1 MSDNMILICKPEQ
14 SGKTFVML
22 DLIKNQVDSITKPHL
37 NIVFCDNNL
46 LLTLQTSFRFNT
58 KDVSPDDSSSESQV
72 YDSIDSIDR
81 SDINVE
87 SDVSDVSDTSDLG
100 ETIEF
105 SSHPRTPFNDAE
117 SVIDALKR
125 NKGSIK
131 NILCCTNGQRVK
143 DIVTIA
149 NSISRDYQINLWID
163 EADKYIRPLSTHF
176 YPLTNDIPTIKIYCI
191 TATPHELFK
200 RFKKMHVHPLQ
211 SVVRPEYHGWNDNH
225 IFHSEKRESTSEFVE
240 AILMKHRKKILP
252 GSRWFVPA
260 DYEKSSHFEI
270 ASLCNRYNMAALI
283 INGDGFRFM
292 MPDKTIKIIKK
303 NKSLQELFEEIYK
316 DPSLDLDRYAL
327 VITGNL
333 CVGRGISFISEGFRF
348 DYGIL
353 SSISSPQSA
362 SQNAGR
368 IKGNIKEFDNYEIP
382 TIFTTKEFDIVATQC
397 EIQSRRVAKIA
408 NDLYEACREPVLTNE
423 DFKNIVS
430 RQVKRN

>member
-22 DLIKNQVDSITKPHL
+22 DLIKNQVDSITKPPL

-87 SDVSDVSDTSDLG
+87 SDVSDTSDLG

-105 SSHPRTPFNDAE
+105 SSHHRTPFNDAE

-200 RFKKMHVHPLQ
+200 RFKKMRVHPLQ

-225 IFHSEKRESTSEFVE
+225 IFHSEKRESTIEFVE
-240 AILMKHRKKILP
+240 AILMTHRKKILP

-316 DPSLDLDRYAL
+316 DPSLNLDRYAL
-327 VITGNL
+327 AITGNL

-353 SSISSPQSA
+353 SSITSPQSA

-368 IKGNIKEFDNYEIP
+368 IKGNIKELDNYEIP

-408 NDLYEACREPVLTNE
+408 NDLYEAGREPVLTNE